1 MRKGCKALLCLAA
14 AAVLGMF
21 LVRLAVEKTEPS
33 YPEAL
38 GNTLD
43 VEKITGTCLMKEAA
57 ELPDTLTI
65 FGSSELKTFEIPT
78 HPANFFAGKRAG
90 FQVNLVGR
98 GSCQSLVHAMA
109 IGASEDSLKGKKIV
123 LITAPQS
130 YVEGGIAPDLF
141 LANFSEQQLLTLLG
155 DEELPESTRQYVAS
169 RVQSLIAQYNAQ
181 NGTNLQ
187 THTAAGLLS
196 KAWAADSTISKA
208 LLAPYAGISQW
219 LLDTKDLAVSARL
232 IRRGEFSVNEAKS
245 PDIDWAQEEILAQE
259 AALSQATNNDY
270 SMLDSYYQTYVGHRL
285 SQMAGRDAGISY
297 DVSPEYDDLRCLF
310 EICKAK
316 NIQALFVHVPV
327 NGKWSDYTELSQ
339 STRQIY
345 YKTVRAIA
353 AQYDNITML
362 DLTGEEYTPYFL
374 CDTMHLGW
382 KGWLA
387 VDRAMVEFWNAD

>member
-1 MRKGCKALLCLAA
+1 MRKGCKALLCLA

-43 VEKITGTCLMKEAA
+43 VEKITGTCLVKEAA

-187 THTAAGLLS
+187 THTAAGLDR
-196 KAWAADSTISKA
+196 K
-208 LLAPYAGISQW
+208 
-219 LLDTKDLAVSARL
+219 
-232 IRRGEFSVNEAKS
+232 SV
-245 PDIDWAQEEILAQE
+245 
-259 AALSQATNNDY
+259 
-270 SMLDSYYQTYVGHRL
+270 V
-285 SQMAGRDAGISY
+285 
-297 DVSPEYDDLRCLF
+297 
-310 EICKAK
+310 
-316 NIQALFVHVPV
+316 
-327 NGKWSDYTELSQ
+327 
-339 STRQIY
+339 
-345 YKTVRAIA
+345 
-353 AQYDNITML
+353 
-362 DLTGEEYTPYFL
+362 
-374 CDTMHLGW
+374 
-382 KGWLA
+382 
-387 VDRAMVEFWNAD
+387 